1 MGTSDGLIALY
12 GPRLIPTVRTQT
24 SDANSYE
31 HRRVT
36 ALSRIRG
43 GAGRALG
50 SLP

>member
-1 MGTSDGLIALY
+1 MGTGDGLIVLY
-12 GPRLIPTVRTQT
+12 GPRLTPIVRSRI
-24 SDANSYE
+24 SDANFYE

-50 SLP
+50 TLP